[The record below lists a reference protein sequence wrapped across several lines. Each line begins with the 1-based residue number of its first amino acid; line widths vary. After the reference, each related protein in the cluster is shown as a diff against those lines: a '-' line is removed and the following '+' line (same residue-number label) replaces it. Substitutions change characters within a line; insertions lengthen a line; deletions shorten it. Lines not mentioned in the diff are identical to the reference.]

1 MTVPAKIP
9 ADTHVGNG
17 VTTQFAYS
25 FLCFDAD
32 DFKVFI
38 DLELIDPADYA
49 VSGLGSATG
58 GMVTFSAAPADG
70 ASVILRLDV
79 VLDRQ
84 TNYQHAG
91 DFLSQVVNRDFDRLW
106 LSQQSQ
112 QVDLNAAVRFPPG
125 ESVSFLPAV
134 NARKGKA
141 LVFDPVTG
149 APKPSVDDYDDQAAN
164 AAASAAAADQA
175 KQDAQTAAGNSSDA
189 ADAAAQSA
197 IDAANAAAS
206 VDPQGLSTDHYGPT
220 APSTTWPGMTWAD
233 SGTNT
238 LWRRNAAN
246 DGWDYEHR
254 ILDDATTDLQ
264 WLGTPIGGYITP
276 FSPPPKDDPRFRY
289 VLCTAGEDGTGAYN
303 EGILTGETVTGTAPL
318 IEATAVVDLDGSP
331 LDGLTIHLINTEG
344 RFVGAGESEAF
355 EDDSFQNIT
364 GELSFGPAYGMVNT
378 TAVGEGALKAGVD
391 VLSNGVSAQTGVS
404 RKTLVFDASESD
416 GARASDHTQP
426 RAHRMPHFMRIL

>member
-25 FLCFDAD
+25 FLCFDKV

-38 DLELIDPADYA
+38 DLILVDPSEYTVD
-49 VSGLGSATG
+49 GLGNPSG
-58 GMVTFSAAPADG
+58 GMVTFTTPPANG
-70 ASVILRLDV
+70 VSVILRLDV

-84 TNYQHAG
+84 TNYQFEG
-91 DFLSQVVNRDFDRLW
+91 DFLSPVVNRDFDRLW

-134 NARKGKA
+134 GTRKGKA
-141 LVFDPVTG
+141 LVFDPITG
-149 APKPSVDDYDDQAAN
+149 DPTTSIDDYEDQAAN
-164 AAASAAAADQA
+164 AAISAQAAANSAQLAGESAFNASASETNAHQYAVD
-175 KQDAQTAAGNSSDA
+175 AGNF
-189 ADAAAQSA
+189 
-197 IDAANAAAS
+197 AAS
-206 VDPQGLSTDHYGPT
+206 VDPNNLSTDYYGPT
-220 APSTTWPGMTWAD
+220 APAIIWPGMTWAD

-276 FSPPPKDDPRFRY
+276 YTAPPTNDPRFRY
-289 VLCTAGEDGTGAYN
+289 VLCTAGETGSGKYN
-303 EGILTGETVTGTAPL
+303 EGILTGETVTGSAPL
-318 IEATAVVDLDGSP
+318 VNATAVVSLAGSP
-331 LDGLTIHLINTEG
+331 FDGLSIHLINTEG
-344 RFVGAGESEAF
+344 RFVGAGTAEFF
-355 EDDSFQNIT
+355 EDDQFQ
-364 GELSFGPAYGMVNT
+364 GHRFELYEYGSSGGSSALTSLAAGTPRWSTTFIRGPV
-378 TAVGEGALKAGVD
+378 
-391 VLSNGVSAQTGVS
+391 
-404 RKTLVFDASESD
+404 SD
-416 GARASDHTQP
+416 GTNGTPRVGDRTQP
-426 RAHRMPHFMRIL
+426 RAHRLIHYRRIK